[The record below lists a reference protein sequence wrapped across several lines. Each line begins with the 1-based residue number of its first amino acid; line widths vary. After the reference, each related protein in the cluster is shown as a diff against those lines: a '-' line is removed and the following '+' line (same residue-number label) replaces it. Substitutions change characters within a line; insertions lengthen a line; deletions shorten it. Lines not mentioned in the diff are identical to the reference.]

1 MNAERIPVR
10 LSQVSGKKY
19 KLVHEPAAR
28 QLLATAAKLESGP
41 ADIPAMDQANKI
53 IAQAVGIFDAHSVLL
68 RGYHAAD
75 DVDRL
80 ERARAACM
88 AEDVPLFWDLPDD
101 GVLEWKVAANQ
112 PFLRCL
118 LQGAMIA
125 AARGHLKSAAR
136 DLRRIVT
143 LNPTDEQGSATL
155 LLACLFGLEDW
166 RGAEE
171 LCRACPKAPE
181 MQWGL
186 ALALLAQEKHDEAD
200 PVLRKACKTYSGY
213 ARIIVEDAEEKDDP
227 SLKRFA
233 MVFRGYWLEQ
243 KQAYKTVETLYR

>member
-1 MNAERIPVR
+1 
-10 LSQVSGKKY
+10 
-19 KLVHEPAAR
+19 
-28 QLLATAAKLESGP
+28 
-41 ADIPAMDQANKI
+41 
-53 IAQAVGIFDAHSVLL
+53 
-68 RGYHAAD
+68 
-75 DVDRL
+75 
-80 ERARAACM
+80 M

-101 GVLEWKVAANQ
+101 GLLEWKIAANQ

-136 DLRRIVT
+136 DLRRIMT
-143 LNPTDEQGSATL
+143 INPTDEQGAATL

-166 RGAEE
+166 SSAEE

-186 ALALLAQEKHDEAD
+186 ALALLGQGKHDEAD
-200 PVLRKACKTYSGY
+200 PVLRKACKTFSGY
-213 ARIIVEDAEEKDDP
+213 ARVLVEDAKEKDDP

-233 MVFRGYWLEQ
+233 LVFRGYWLEQ
-243 KQAYKTVETLYR
+243 QQAYTKVKALYR